1 MSDIFYSLSKDMVL
15 SEGYKD
21 ATLSLFSSYVDG
33 LIGDNSVLEKSVV
46 AKLLRAA
53 QILKKSGDEKS
64 QKEGG
69 VILSM
74 LLDTHASK
82 YPDLVPVANNVF
94 LEAGNFPNMKLLSE
108 RHPDIRIENGY
119 AYNAA
124 EEFRINVNTVD
135 DLDDPLTDFQRNLWG
150 TLIKGDDVVT
160 VAPTS
165 AGKTYVI
172 LNYLVN
178 KVYKSKGAFAAIV
191 VPTRALISEVAA
203 NVYGILE
210 NIGGNGAVEVCTIYK
225 DRDYSDKTIFVM
237 TQERL
242 HELLMRGGVVFDYL
256 FVDEAHNIS
265 DKSRG
270 VLLHVT
276 VEKLMEDS
284 LPQIIVGMPSQRYKD
299 AFSEVFKG
307 VDFKKEITCDS
318 PVSKILISV
327 VPKGRSLVLSR
338 WGGDDKISVSK
349 NFTGRKLADIVYRL
363 GRGQGNIIYRNQT
376 NHCEDVAKDISDRIK
391 EHPEDALLDEAADYV
406 ASIIHPKFSLADNLR
421 KGVAFHYGPLPGSA
435 RILIERLVKEGR
447 INFVVCT
454 STLAEGVNLPA
465 KNLFMKNP
473 FTKIPMK
480 PSERVDDVTMQN
492 ITGRA
497 GRMVKHF
504 SGNVFIVQ
512 HDEWQFQDYFE
523 DEDENER
530 RVPSLYDT
538 LNGEVEKVI
547 DALRGRLDHED
558 GDQYRFYT
566 IANKLIRE
574 HSSGNLDNTME
585 AGDVLLTR
593 EQKQLLISEIRN
605 AHKRLKVS
613 SFTLEASPTIGYI
626 QQNKLYLSLLDEE
639 SYESLLLIHP
649 KSSGFYNRLVSVV
662 TRLHEH
668 GLYVPS
674 EDYGVNYICL
684 IASKWSRGK
693 SLREIIEKQIEHHG
707 ESGKENKSVRDVI
720 KVINNDARFRLAN
733 ALRCYHVL
741 LSEILLGKGLDLN
754 SLPIHS
760 FMEIGACD
768 ERMVMLINAGLSRE
782 AAKEVDNN
790 LPKSIEI
797 SSVKDLMSLYD
808 QGGLEELHGVT
819 KKELLTVFR

>member
-1 MSDIFYSLSKDMVL
+1 MSDIFYGVAKEMVL
-15 SEGYKD
+15 SEEYKN
-21 ATLSLFSSYVDG
+21 ATSSLFSSYVNG
-33 LIGDNSVLEKSVV
+33 IIGDEAILDKSVV
-46 AKLLRAA
+46 SKLLRAA
-53 QILKKSGDEKS
+53 QILKKSGDDKFKS
-64 QKEGG
+64 EGG
-69 VILSM
+69 VIVSM
-74 LLDTHASK
+74 LLDTHAAK
-82 YPDLVPVANNVF
+82 YPDLVPVASNVF
-94 LEAGNFPNMKLLSE
+94 LEAGNFPGLKLLSE
-108 RHPDIRIENGY
+108 RHPDIRVDNGY
-119 AYNAA
+119 AYNAT
-124 EEFRINVNTVD
+124 EEFRRIINTVED
-135 DLDDPLTDFQRNLWG
+135 IDNPLTDYQRNLWG
-150 TLIKGDDVVT
+150 ALIKGDDVVT

-178 KVYKSKGAFAAIV
+178 KVHRSKGAFAAIV

-210 NIGGNGAVEVCTIYK
+210 SIEGDSSVEVCTISRDK
-225 DRDYSDKTIFVM
+225 DYSDKTIFVM

-242 HELLMRGGVVFDYL
+242 HELLMKGGVAFDYL

-284 LPQIIVGMPSQRYKD
+284 FPQIIVGMPSPRYKD

-307 VDFKKEITCDS
+307 VNFKKEITSES
-318 PVSKILISV
+318 PVSKVLISV
-327 VPKGRSLVLSR
+327 ALKGRDLVLSR
-338 WGGDDKISVSK
+338 WSGYGEVTVPKK
-349 NFTGRKLADIVYRL
+349 FTGTKLAEIVCRL
-363 GRGQGNIIYRNQT
+363 GHGHGNIIYRNQT
-376 NHCEDVAKDISDRIK
+376 NHCEDVANDIADLIK
-391 EHPEDALLDEAADYV
+391 ECPADVLLDEAADYV
-406 ASIIHPKFSLADNLR
+406 ARVIHPKFTLADNLR
-421 KGVAFHYGPLPGSA
+421 KGVAFHYGPLPGSV
-435 RILIERLVKEGR
+435 RILIERLVKDGC
-447 INFVVCT
+447 IKYVVCT

-473 FTKIPMK
+473 FTKIPMR

-497 GRMVKHF
+497 GRMMKHF

-512 HDEWQFQDYFE
+512 HDEWKFKDYFE
-523 DEDENER
+523 DEDDNER
-530 RVPSLYDT
+530 KVPSLYDT
-538 LNGEVEKVI
+538 LNSEIEVVI
-547 DALRGRLDHED
+547 DALKGRLDHED
-558 GDQYRFYT
+558 SDQYRFYT

-574 HSSGNLDNTME
+574 HSAGNLDNTME
-585 AGDVLLTR
+585 AGDLRLTQ
-593 EQKQLLISEIRN
+593 EKKKLLISEIRD

-613 SFTLEASPTIGYI
+613 SFTLESSPTIGYI
-626 QQNKLYLSLLDEE
+626 QQNKLYLSLLAEE
-639 SYESLLLIHP
+639 DYEDFLLIHP

-662 TRLHEH
+662 TRLHEN

-674 EDYGVNYICL
+674 EDYGVKYICL

-693 SLREIIEKQIEHHG
+693 GLKEIIEKQIENFG
-707 ESGKENKSVRDVI
+707 FPGKENKSVRDVI

-733 ALRCYHVL
+733 ALRCYHIL
-741 LSEILLGKGLDLN
+741 LSEILLAKGIDLN

-782 AAKEVDNN
+782 AAKEIDNN
-790 LPKSIEI
+790 LSSGIEI

-808 QGGLEELHGVT
+808 QGSLEALHGVT